1 MIDAPHTR
9 TDRRFRLGGSSVL
22 RHVAP
27 KPVGIVS
34 IGLRQQTVTIL
45 GAVGTDVHVL
55 SQSPL
60 AVGQHL
66 TFVVSS
72 SSRGREV
79 AIPGIVHW
87 ANSEG
92 TGTEAGIAL
101 QDALPNDVAVKLP
114 GCERESIRYA
124 CRIHGRL
131 LWVDDG
137 PKSQPAVVINYSR
150 DGMCMQVA
158 DAVPVECDAR
168 FVWWTEEEEHRIEGI
183 VRWVIGQD
191 GGFLTGCE
199 LIKEPGY
206 RLAGVRF

>member
-66 TFVVSS
+66 TFIVSS
-72 SSRGREV
+72 SSRGPEI
-79 AIPGIVHW
+79 AIRGL
-87 ANSEG
+87 S
-92 TGTEAGIAL
+92 TGQIRRAQAQKPVIAL
-101 QDALPNDVAVKLP
+101 QEPIPNEIAVKLP

-131 LWVDDG
+131 LWIDG
-137 PKSQPAVVINYSR
+137 SPKSQ
-150 DGMCMQVA
+150 
-158 DAVPVECDAR
+158 
-168 FVWWTEEEEHRIEGI
+168 
-183 VRWVIGQD
+183 
-191 GGFLTGCE
+191 
-199 LIKEPGY
+199 
-206 RLAGVRF
+206 RLS

>member
-1 MIDAPHTR
+1 
-9 TDRRFRLGGSSVL
+9 
-22 RHVAP
+22 VAP

-34 IGLRQQTVTIL
+34 IGPRQQTVTIL
-45 GAVGTDVHVL
+45 GAVGVDVHVL

-66 TFVVSS
+66 TFIVSS
-72 SSRGREV
+72 SSRGPEI

-87 ANSEG
+87 ANPEG

-101 QDALPNDVAVKLP
+101 QEPIPNEIALKLP

-124 CRIHGRL
+124 CRIHGKM
-131 LWVDDG
+131 LWIDGG

-158 DAVPVECDAR
+158 AAVPVECDAQ
-168 FVWWTEEEEHRIEGI
+168 FVWWTEEEEHRIDGV

-191 GGFLTGCE
+191 EGFLAGCE
-199 LIKEPGY
+199 LVKEPGY